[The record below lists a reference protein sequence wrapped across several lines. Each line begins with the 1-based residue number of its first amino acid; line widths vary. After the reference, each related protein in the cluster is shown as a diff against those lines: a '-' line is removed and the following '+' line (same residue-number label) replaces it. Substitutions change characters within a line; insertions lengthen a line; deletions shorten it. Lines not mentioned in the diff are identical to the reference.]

1 MATDRIGSPPP
12 SLPPTTGFD
21 TTPPGNGSTGVGG
34 TQGTAPLGAVTPE
47 AVAAARPNVLS
58 PALSAPKANISPL
71 DRPKIVLPSDTSS
84 LSVGDLIQLIQ
95 AEIQKTSE
103 ALATAQNSQI
113 KQDSLKQQAANTS
126 QIEALKDAANQI
138 IEIQEQQKA
147 MEIAQWCMTAFSIF
161 MTVCTAGSLGVLFG
175 PLMVAATVV
184 TQVPIE
190 GKNFSGWLTEGVGE
204 GVGQMQKAMLKQMLK
219 DQGIEPTQEA
229 MDKMNKE
236 IEGNQDYYA
245 MAIMIT
251 LEVTVAIVIA
261 VASFGS
267 AAGPAAAGGAEAVAQ
282 EGTTAAVNIASEV
295 AQTAMKEAADIAAK
309 TAETAIKETTEVIQK
324 TAQTAV
330 QQVENV
336 VQQTVQES
344 TSQATNIVSEA
355 VQQTAKEAT
364 DITTKTAKT
373 VLEGAEKVADATTQ
387 TAAEGAQQLAKAQ
400 KIISL
405 GQTIGTTAK
414 DLAFDGVNIHTAVL
428 QYENSENL
436 ANADKIKGYVKFL
449 QQILKADQEFLKEL
463 IEMQSN
469 IADTT
474 KNILQTEHA
483 TNMHIANL
491 TTHA

>member
-1 MATDRIGSPPP
+1 
-12 SLPPTTGFD
+12 
-21 TTPPGNGSTGVGG
+21 
-34 TQGTAPLGAVTPE
+34 
-47 AVAAARPNVLS
+47 
-58 PALSAPKANISPL
+58 
-71 DRPKIVLPSDTSS
+71 
-84 LSVGDLIQLIQ
+84 
-95 AEIQKTSE
+95 
-103 ALATAQNSQI
+103 
-113 KQDSLKQQAANTS
+113 
-126 QIEALKDAANQI
+126 
-138 IEIQEQQKA
+138 
-147 MEIAQWCMTAFSIF
+147 
-161 MTVCTAGSLGVLFG
+161 
-175 PLMVAATVV
+175 
-184 TQVPIE
+184 
-190 GKNFSGWLTEGVGE
+190 
-204 GVGQMQKAMLKQMLK
+204 
-219 DQGIEPTQEA
+219 
-229 MDKMNKE
+229 
-236 IEGNQDYYA
+236 
-245 MAIMIT
+245 
-251 LEVTVAIVIA
+251 
-261 VASFGS
+261 
-267 AAGPAAAGGAEAVAQ
+267 
-282 EGTTAAVNIASEV
+282 
-295 AQTAMKEAADIAAK
+295 MKEAADIAAK

-355 VQQTAKEAT
+355 VEQTAKEAT
-364 DITTKTAKT
+364 DITTKAAKT
-373 VLEGAEKVADATTQ
+373 TLETAEKAANTATQ

-400 KIISL
+400 KVISL

>member
-1 MATDRIGSPPP
+1 
-12 SLPPTTGFD
+12 
-21 TTPPGNGSTGVGG
+21 VGG
-34 TQGTAPLGAVTPE
+34 KRGTTPLGAVTPE
-47 AVAAARPNVLS
+47 AIAAARPNVLS

-84 LSVGDLIQLIQ
+84 LSVGDLIQVIQ

-126 QIEALKDAANQI
+126 QIAALKDAANQI
-138 IEIQEQQKA
+138 VEIQEQQKA

-161 MTVCTAGSLGVLFG
+161 MTVCTAGSLGVVFG

-190 GKNFSGWLTEGVGE
+190 GKNFSGWLSQGVGE
-204 GVGQMQKAMLKQMLK
+204 GVGGLQKAMLKQMLE
-219 DQGIEPTQEA
+219 DRGIEPTPEA

-261 VASFGS
+261 IASFG
-267 AAGPAAAGGAEAVAQ
+267 AAAAPAAGGAAEGIAQ
-282 EGTTAAVNIASEV
+282 EGTSAAINIATEI
-295 AQTAMKEAADIAAK
+295 AETTLKEAADVATK

-324 TAQTAV
+324 AAQTAV
-330 QQVENV
+330 QQAENLVE
-336 VQQTVQES
+336 QTVQES
-344 TSQATNIVSEA
+344 TSQATNIVSET

-364 DITTKTAKT
+364 DITTKAAKT
-373 VLEGAEKVADATTQ
+373 TLETAEKAANTATQ
-387 TAAEGAQQLAKAQ
+387 TASEGAQQLARAQ
-400 KIISL
+400 KVISL

-414 DLAFDGVNIHTAVL
+414 DLALDGVNIHTAVL

-436 ANADKIKGYVKFL
+436 ANADKVKGYVKFL

-463 IEMQSN
+463 IDMQAN

-474 KNILQTEHA
+474 KGILQTEHA